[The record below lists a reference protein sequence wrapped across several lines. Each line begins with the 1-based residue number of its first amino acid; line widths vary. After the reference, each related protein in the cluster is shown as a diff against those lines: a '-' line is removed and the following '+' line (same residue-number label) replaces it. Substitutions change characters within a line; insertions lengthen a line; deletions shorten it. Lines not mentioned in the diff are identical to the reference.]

1 MLEFDAAVRKR
12 PGMYFGVGL
21 DDPRLPAMLLSAAAR
36 HGLHPATRVAEE
48 HSLSTVIEILALGDF
63 GWIQTANFIVAGL
76 LTLAF
81 VVGLRSA
88 LRPLGGA
95 TLVPVLIGAISLGLL
110 GAGLFATDPVSGYPP
125 ETPDAILQ
133 YSTHGTLH
141 DLFSMPTFL
150 AWPIACIVS
159 AVHFLRGRKSGWA
172 IYSAATGLIFAG
184 AFVLSSMGFAQVE
197 ALVDLGGLF
206 QRIAV
211 TVGFA
216 WITLLAIH
224 LLTTSH
230 KTPV

>member
-1 MLEFDAAVRKR
+1 MTA
-12 PGMYFGVGL
+12 
-21 DDPRLPAMLLSAAAR
+21 
-36 HGLHPATRVAEE
+36 ATRKLLVCGAVTGPLFVVTFLIQGATRTAYNPLR
-48 HSLSTVIEILALGDF
+48 HPVSSLALGGF

-81 VVGLRSA
+81 AVGLRSA

-110 GAGLFATDPVSGYPP
+110 GAGLFVTDPVSGYPP
-125 ETPDAILQ
+125 GTPDAILRH
-133 YSTHGTLH
+133 STHGILH

-159 AVHFLRGRKSGWA
+159 AIHFLRKGKSGWA
-172 IYSAATGLIFAG
+172 IYSAATGLTFAG
-184 AFVLSSMGFAQVE
+184 AFVLASMGFTQVE

-206 QRIAV
+206 QRIAI
-211 TVGFA
+211 TAGFA
-216 WITLLAIH
+216 WITLLAVH
-224 LLTTSH
+224 LLTASP